1 MTTQAKTPTRKRT
14 PKAAAAAEPAEIAA
28 APAPIDETPA
38 AETPVEA
45 MPVEPVA
52 VMEEPAPVEE
62 AAPVVETPAPVEAA
76 APVEVAA
83 PVEPT
88 VETPA
93 MAAPFAAF
101 EMPKFDLPKFEFPTF
116 EVPKLDLPKFD
127 LPKFDLPKFG
137 EAEIPTALREFAEKA
152 VAQAKANFDKMK
164 VVAEEATDA
173 IEDTYESTRAGVIEY
188 GTKTIDAAKANSD
201 ATLGH
206 AKVMLGVKTFAEA
219 IELQTSFVRQQYE
232 ALSAQAKEL
241 QEMATKLAGE
251 ASKPAKEM
259 FGKSLDVL
267 KKD

>member
-28 APAPIDETPA
+28 APAPIDEMPA

-52 VMEEPAPVEE
+52 VVEE
-62 AAPVVETPAPVEAA
+62 AAPVVEEAP

-83 PVEPT
+83 PAVEPT
-88 VETPA
+88 VEAPA
-93 MAAPFAAF
+93 VAAPFAGF
-101 EMPKFDLPKFEFPTF
+101 EMPKFDMPKFDMPKFEFPTF
-116 EVPKLDLPKFD
+116 EVPKLDLPKFEM
-127 LPKFDLPKFG
+127 PKFDLPKLG
-137 EAEIPTALREFAEKA
+137 DAEIPAALREFAEKA
-152 VAQAKANFDKMK
+152 VSQAKANFDKMK

-173 IEDTYESTRAGVIEY
+173 IEDTYETTRAGVIEY

-241 QEMATKLAGE
+241 QEMATKLAGD

-259 FGKSLDVL
+259 LGKSLEVL

>member
-52 VMEEPAPVEE
+52 VVEETAPVEAPAPVET
-62 AAPVVETPAPVEAA
+62 AAPVEA
-76 APVEVAA
+76 AA

-93 MAAPFAAF
+93 MAAPFAGF
-101 EMPKFDLPKFEFPTF
+101 EMPKFDMPKFEFPTF
-116 EVPKLDLPKFD
+116 EVPKLDLPKFEM
-127 LPKFDLPKFG
+127 PKFDLPKFG